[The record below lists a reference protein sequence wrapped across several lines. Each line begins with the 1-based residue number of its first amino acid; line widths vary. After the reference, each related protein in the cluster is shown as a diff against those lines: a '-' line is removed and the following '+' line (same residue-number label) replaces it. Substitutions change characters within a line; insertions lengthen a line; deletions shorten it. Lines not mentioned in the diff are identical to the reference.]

1 MTLVLLVEPGAD
13 GGETADR
20 KESSIERDF
29 IFPFGRGVGET
40 ESGADMG
47 DMGEFLFERDF
58 LFSGDFVE
66 DCFPFSW
73 IGKLAVV
80 RKDFLPRS
88 LIYYNNICNS

>member
-40 ESGADMG
+40 ESGV
-47 DMGEFLFERDF
+47 DMGESLFEGDF

-66 DCFPFSW
+66 DCFPFSC
-73 IGKLAVV
+73 IGELAVV

-88 LIYYNNICNS
+88 WIYYNNICNS